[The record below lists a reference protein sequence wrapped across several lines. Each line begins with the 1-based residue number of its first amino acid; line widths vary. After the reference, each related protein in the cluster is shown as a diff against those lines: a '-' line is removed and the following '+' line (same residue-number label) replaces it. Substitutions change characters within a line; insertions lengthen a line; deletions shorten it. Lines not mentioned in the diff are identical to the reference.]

1 MGAPKRGRSDD
12 DGQRGATV
20 TTTAGWA
27 APTPVQW
34 AMPSDTR
41 GSASTHGTGLL
52 AGIAG
57 DGDRF
62 AVVDLETTGLYNS
75 DRVIEVA
82 VVTLNLDGMVVDEW
96 STLVDPGRDV
106 GPTSIH
112 GISARDVVGA
122 PRFEDIA
129 DELGSRMHGACLVGH
144 NLRGFDARMLRNE
157 FGRLGRLAVDLGEGV
172 DTLRLTG
179 SKLPIAC
186 AEFGI
191 HLAGWHSALEDARAA
206 GHLLALAGSRHEGAS
221 RAVRSLGLMT
231 RPCEP
236 RSRVAPAV
244 IAHVPWLLFALST
257 IDLDRIAPDDRPYI
271 DLLERVVAD
280 RRITSE
286 ERVELGDLAR
296 TLGLSPGRQQEA
308 HRQFVHA
315 LVDRATDD
323 GVVTDDEMVEV
334 LAIAA
339 LLEVDE
345 RGVLS
350 RTSLARR
357 TRGSV
362 QLLPGMRVC
371 FTGEPVLDGAA
382 VPRSVL
388 QAHAHAIGLETVGS
402 VTKTTELLVA
412 ADTASQSGK
421 ATKAQELA
429 IPIVDALDFLSAV
442 PADVLAAE
450 VTRTRS
456 RSVQMCAACGAA
468 IVLEPGQARRAGRR
482 CEACSGGEL
491 LKPERPRS
499 SRTASGPTAVEAE
512 EELVCGSCGRAW
524 TRPRQRGRK
533 PQRCSDCT

>member
-1 MGAPKRGRSDD
+1 MTTGNG
-12 DGQRGATV
+12 DGSATIL
-20 TTTAGWA
+20 AGWA

-34 AMPSDTR
+34 AMPSAEQR
-41 GSASTHGTGLL
+41 LASNHGAGLL

-82 VVTLNLDGMVVDEW
+82 VVTLNLDGIVVDEW

-157 FGRLGRLAVDLGEGV
+157 FGRVGRLTVDLGEGV

-206 GHLLALAGSRHEGAS
+206 GHLLALAGARHEETS
-221 RAVRSLGLMT
+221 RAVRSQGLVE
-231 RPCEP
+231 RQCEP
-236 RSRVAPAV
+236 RPRTAPAV
-244 IAHVPWLLFALST
+244 TADVPWLLFALST
-257 IDLDRIAPDDRPYI
+257 IDLDQIAPDDRPYI

-280 RRITSE
+280 RRITQE
-286 ERVELGDLAR
+286 ERGELSELAG

-315 LVDRATDD
+315 LVGRAMDD
-323 GVVTDDEMVEV
+323 GVVTDAEMVEV

-345 RGVLS
+345 RSVLS
-350 RTSLARR
+350 RTSSARR
-357 TRGSV
+357 TLGSV
-362 QLLPGMRVC
+362 QLASGMRVC
-371 FTGEPVLDGAA
+371 FTGEPVVDGAP

-388 QAHAHAIGLETVGS
+388 QAHASAIGLEPVGS

-421 ATKAQELA
+421 ATKAQELGV
-429 IPIVDALDFLSAV
+429 PIVDVFDFLAAALDDRV
-442 PADVLAAE
+442 PAE
-450 VTRTRS
+450 VTRTRA
-456 RSVQMCAACGAA
+456 RAVQMCATCGAA
-468 IVLEPGQARRAGRR
+468 IVLEPGQARRAGRS
-482 CEACSGGEL
+482 CE
-491 LKPERPRS
+491 
-499 SRTASGPTAVEAE
+499 T
-512 EELVCGSCGRAW
+512 CGRAAIHERVQPAPNRLSAVPAVVEEQLVCSTCNFVW

-533 PQRCSDCT
+533 PHRCPDCSDS